1 MHTDRILILST
12 QKTDQ
17 GTCDPWTRQLDAGLM
32 TFGLAP
38 SVTMSIEDADWP
50 PRIDQHWKG
59 LIVFPSEHAHSEHVL
74 APSTRAVMERAHR
87 NDIPIVVLS
96 DHAPREVSAG
106 IRGLTVLPSGTS
118 ARMTSAVLTGILSQA
133 DTIHHL
139 RSQIEINGR
148 IIENVTEEIDL
159 MDEELQSA
167 MMVQKAMLP
176 QAMPEAGDVSMA
188 AFWRPSSYV
197 SGDFYQAQ
205 ILDETR
211 IGVLLADAA
220 GHGVASALM
229 TMIMARSFEPR
240 ADDGRILPTGEVMGK
255 INAALC
261 RVERSRSRFATG
273 IYVIIDC
280 ENGEITYSTAGHPA
294 PMILSEEGI
303 EALDLED
310 GGPGMGIFE
319 DTEFETMQ
327 ATLESGQSLLM
338 YSDGFEQA
346 FPTPE
351 APDDALHLPN
361 NAYLRVFK
369 SLAGLS
375 GPEEMIERL
384 HAAIDGRRGSL
395 RQKDDLTLLCIHR
408 TMERSQIKVA

>member
-240 ADDGRILPTGEVMGK
+240 ADDGRILPTGEVMGE

-261 RVERSRSRFATG
+261 RIERSRSRFATG

-280 ENGEITYSTAGHPA
+280 ENGEFTYSTAGHPA

>member
-106 IRGLTVLPSGTS
+106 IRGLTVLPSATS
-118 ARMTSAVLTGILSQA
+118 AGMTSAVFTGILSQA

-240 ADDGRILPTGEVMGK
+240 ADDGRILPTGEVMGE

-261 RVERSRSRFATG
+261 RIERSRSRFATG